1 MIVTVT
7 VIAGGGSVGESV
19 PKSRALLHLAIAQ
32 PIAAPPAVDAPKE
45 RTLVYYFSRF
55 ASWLAGRV
63 PRPARL
69 AIGGPLTV
77 LVYYL
82 WAAKRQATIANMA
95 QVLGVSRSDPRAKR
109 LARQSWRNYG
119 RYISDFF
126 YLPNATFDEL
136 VARMKDVT
144 PPPGSFGYI
153 DQALAPGKGALIVSF
168 HFGAWDVAAVMV
180 RSHVPIDVVVEGF
193 DDPRMDRLVMEQRG
207 KFNLGLIRIE
217 KTPRRILRA
226 LQEGGAVA
234 VAVDRPVP
242 PDQGVPITFFGKT
255 CYVPGGVAQL
265 ALKSGATILPGFCR
279 YDKNYSSTYYIG
291 ALPPIFPENTG
302 DKRAD
307 AIRLTQRI
315 FDAMEDVIRQYP
327 DQWEMFRQFWPDDD
341 ATAPRQ
347 EAPSRSGRLATAAAS
362 PALGT
367 QGGQRDLEQREELA
381 DG

>member
-1 MIVTVT
+1 M
-7 VIAGGGSVGESV
+7 
-19 PKSRALLHLAIAQ
+19 
-32 PIAAPPAVDAPKE
+32 
-45 RTLVYYFSRF
+45 VYYLTRF
-55 ASWLAGRV
+55 ASWLTARV

-69 AIGGPLTV
+69 AIAGPLTV
-77 LVYYL
+77 LVYYA
-82 WAAKRQATIANMA
+82 WAAKRRATIANMA

-109 LARQSWRNYG
+109 LARRSWRNYG
-119 RYISDFF
+119 RYVSDFF

-144 PPPGSFGYI
+144 PPPGAFGFI

-180 RSHVPIDVVVEGF
+180 RRHVPIDLVVESF
-193 DDPRMDRLVMEQRG
+193 DDPRMDKLVMEQRG
-207 KFNLGLIRIE
+207 KLGMGLIPIE

-226 LQEGGAVA
+226 LQENRVVA
-234 VAVDRPVP
+234 VAVDKPVP

-279 YDKNYSSTYYIG
+279 YDKNYSETYYVG
-291 ALPPIFPENTG
+291 ALPPIFPESTG

-307 AIRLTQRI
+307 IIRLTQQM
-315 FDAMEDVIRQYP
+315 FTVMEDVIRQYP

-341 ATAPRQ
+341 APALR
-347 EAPSRSGRLATAAAS
+347 EGARSPSARLATAAAS
-362 PALGT
+362 PALSE
-367 QGGQRDLEQREELA
+367 QGDQREGA
-381 DG
+381 NG